1 MDDTSAKMKLL
12 ADDPD
17 EKDYKFDFD
26 LRQIDDLLPD
36 EDEFFAGIT
45 DDAEPVGQ
53 TNTTEELEEFDV
65 FGNGG
70 GV

>member
-45 DDAEPVGQ
+45 DDAEPVG
-53 TNTTEELEEFDV
+53 
-65 FGNGG
+65 
-70 GV
+70 